1 MAIKIQG
8 DAGITAEVST
18 TDQALVVQ
26 ASPTQS
32 EAGHVISNAEV
43 SASTDPGGRTVRAL
57 DISPDFRSRVGL
69 DSSLLNTGFEGT
81 VPWTT
86 VFTQSL
92 SGMTVTQGTGH
103 MRLNA
108 ASSVTTANYA
118 IARSFR
124 FFPLQGSYPVYYE
137 TWLRVTNETVAN
149 AVTEFGLGLVAT
161 NAAPTDGVFFRYDV
175 LGALYGVA
183 NYAGTE
189 RLTAAITP
197 PTTAQNHHYLIVLHN
212 DTVEFWINGEF
223 KARLTKSNDAPSPVS
238 ASSLPC
244 FWRVYNNGVPSSA
257 RIIDVG
263 FINVSIGDTGANRD
277 WAHACV
283 GSGGSSVHMPSGS
296 TVGPTVTRTAGTT
309 GWPGNTTVRAAGTW
323 TATSAPALNNLG
335 GIYVTPAIS
344 TLTTEADYPV
354 FAFLNPAGT
363 NALPG
368 KNLYITGVRCGEAY
382 VAAAAATNAALL
394 TLIVAVGST
403 GPTTN
408 VAEAATTVGAKAVVV
423 GAYAFTA
430 TAALGEY
437 RPGFEVSFRAPL
449 LVPPGCYFHFIVRP
463 SGTVASNTLVVH
475 SSLAVNGYF
484 E

>member
-8 DAGITAEVST
+8 DTGTTAEVST

-32 EAGHVISNAEV
+32 EAGHVISNGEV
-43 SASTDPGGRTVRAL
+43 SAATDPGGRTVRAL
-57 DISPDFRSRVGL
+57 DVSPDFRSRVGL
-69 DSSLLNTGFEGT
+69 DSSLLNTGFEGA

-92 SGMTVTQGTGH
+92 SGMTVTQGSGH

-108 ASSVTTANYA
+108 ASSVTINNYA

-137 TWLRVTNETVAN
+137 AWVRTVNETVAN
-149 AVTEFGLGLVAT
+149 AVQEFGLGLVAT
-161 NAAPTDGVFFRYDV
+161 NATPTDGVFFRYDSA
-175 LGALYGVA
+175 GSLYGVA
-183 NYAGTE
+183 NYAGAE
-189 RLTAAITP
+189 RTSGPFTI
-197 PTTAQNHHYLIVLHN
+197 PTTNLNHHFLIVLHN
-212 DTVEFWINGEF
+212 DTVEFWINGNLQGTIN
-223 KARLTKSNDAPSPVS
+223 AANDNPSPVS

-244 FWRVYNNGVPSSA
+244 FWRVHNTGAPSLA
-257 RIIDVG
+257 RQLDVG
-263 FINVSIGDTGANRD
+263 FVNVSIGDTGANRP
-277 WAHACV
+277 WPHACV
-283 GSGGSSVHMPSGS
+283 GSGGSSVHTQSGS

-309 GWPGNTTVRAAGTW
+309 GWPGSTTARAAGTW

-335 GIYVTPAIS
+335 GLWSSPAIS
-344 TLTTEADYPV
+344 TLTSDADYPV

-368 KNLYITGVRCGEAY
+368 KNLYITGVRCGELY
-382 VAAAAATNAALL
+382 TSAAAGAVAFLSC
-394 TLIVAVGST
+394 IVAVGST

-423 GAYAFTA
+423 GGYGFL
-430 TAALGEY
+430 AADAAGTVK
-437 RPGFEVSFRAPL
+437 PGFSMSFDAPL
-449 LVPPGCYFHFIVRP
+449 LVPPGCYFHFIIRP
-463 SGTVASNTLVVH
+463 FAAVIASVTAVVH